1 MKLNAAS
8 QYFDGGLVQMNT
20 VGDFYYMS
28 TRNNNFSNRLQ
39 KAEIYVVEA
48 NSAAAELKALV
59 SLVVFTLFIALM

>member
-48 NSAAAELKALV
+48 SSAELKALV
-59 SLVVFTLFIALM
+59 SLVVFLLFVAFM